1 MVNKEKLFEAFGE
14 LIYAVAKIDGTVQI
28 EEIEKMK
35 TLFQYKKGGE
45 EVVWSFNYENRN
57 NHKVKDAYEKALGV
71 MIEYGSYEGYPE
83 LIRILNE
90 VAEAS
95 NGIDESEKFLISR
108 FEEDL
113 LRGLRA
119 RPADDEIA

>member
-1 MVNKEKLFEAFGE
+1 MIVNKEKLFEAFGE
-14 LIYAVAKIDGTVQI
+14 LIYAVAKIDGIVQP
-28 EEIEKMK
+28 EEIEKMRS
-35 TLFQYKKGGE
+35 LFQYKKGGE
-45 EVVWSFNYENRN
+45 EVIWSFNYETKNDN
-57 NHKVKDAYEKALGV
+57 KVKDAYEKALSV
-71 MIEYGSYEGYPE
+71 MIEFGAYEGYPE

-90 VAEAS
+90 VAHAS

-119 RPADDEIA
+119 RPLDS

>member
-14 LIYAVAKIDGTVQI
+14 LIYAVAKIDGAVQP
-28 EEIEKMK
+28 EEVEKLK
-35 TLFQYKKGGE
+35 SLFQYKTGGE
-45 EVVWSFNYENRN
+45 EIIWSFNYESKKGND
-57 NHKVKDAYEKALGV
+57 VKYAYEKALGV
-71 MIEYGSYEGYPE
+71 MIEYGPYDGYPE

-90 VAEAS
+90 VAKAS
-95 NGIDESEKFLISR
+95 NGIEESERFLISR

-119 RPADDEIA
+119 RPML